1 MSLFERDRSAERLPV
16 TVLTGFLGSGKTT
29 LLGRLLAHPDLANTA
44 VIINEFGEIGLDH
57 LLIERVEG
65 EMVVM
70 KSGCVCCALR
80 SDLEATL
87 RDLHWRRR
95 EGEIPAFER
104 VMVETTGLADP
115 APIAQTLLNNPLVA
129 GLFRLEA
136 VATTVDALH
145 GAAQLDRHR
154 ESVRQAA
161 IADRLVL
168 TKTDLADAATV
179 QAIEERLRRL
189 NPRAPVHRVVQGEI
203 APDRLFDGGW
213 RAPASWL
220 GAAEEDHAHG
230 HDHGHQHEHD
240 HAGGHAHDGIVSLS
254 LTAER
259 PLDWERVHRW
269 MAELRGHHGDKL
281 LRVKGILDIAGED
294 GPVVVHGVHHVF
306 HSPIRLAAW
315 PDADRRSRLVFIVED
330 LDPALLRAGW
340 PDLAA

>member
-1 MSLFERDRSAERLPV
+1 MSLFEQDRSSERFPV

-29 LLGRLLAHPDLANTA
+29 LLGRLLRHPALSNTA

-57 LLIERVEG
+57 LLVERVDG

-95 EGEIPAFER
+95 EGEIPPFER

-115 APIAQTLLNNPLVA
+115 APIAQTLLNNPLVV

-136 VATTVDALH
+136 VATTVDAIH
-145 GAAQLDRHR
+145 GAEQLDRHR

-168 TKTDLADAATV
+168 TKTDLADAAAV
-179 QAIEERLRRL
+179 EAIEARLRRL
-189 NPRAPVHRVVQGEI
+189 NPRAPVYRVVQGEI
-203 APDRLFDGGW
+203 APAKLFDGGW
-213 RAPASWL
+213 RAPSSWHD
-220 GAAEEDHAHG
+220 AAQREHGHG
-230 HDHGHQHEHD
+230 HDHDHHHAHD
-240 HAGGHAHDGIVSLS
+240 HAQAHDGITSLS
-254 LTAER
+254 LTADR
-259 PLDWERVHRW
+259 PLDWDRVHRW
-269 MAELRGHHGDKL
+269 LGELRGHHGDKL

-294 GPVVVHGVHHVF
+294 GPVVVHGVHHIF
-306 HSPIRLAAW
+306 HSPIRLAQW
-315 PDADRRSRLVFIVED
+315 PDSDRRSRLVFIVEK
-330 LDPALLRAGW
+330 LDPAVLEAGW
-340 PDLAA
+340 PSLAA